1 MNFKKPKFWD
11 YKKPGFISFLLLPFS
26 YLVLIYNFFKK
37 KKSKISNIKTICIG
51 NIYIGGTGKTPLSIE
66 IIKILNNLDYKACF
80 IKKDYSDQ
88 IDEQRLLESRGKLFC
103 EKNRIDAANKAK
115 NENFNVAIFDDGL
128 QDRKIIYDVSIVCFN
143 EKIGAGNGLVLP
155 SGPLRENLKSLKKYD
170 AVFLNGNSSNES
182 IFEKKIK
189 EEFPNLNIFKSIY
202 KITNLEEFNNSERY
216 LVFAGIGNFD
226 NFVELLKNNNF
237 RLVDTILYPDHYKY
251 SDTDLKKIRDIANFN
266 KAKIITTEK
275 DFLRI
280 TENNRNGINTVK
292 IKMNIE
298 DDDKF
303 INFLKE
309 KL

>member
-280 TENNRNGINTVK
+280 TENNRDGINTVK
-292 IKMNIE
+292 IKLNIE
-298 DDDKF
+298 DNDKF

>member
-115 NENFNVAIFDDGL
+115 NENFNIAIFDDGL

-143 EKIGAGNGLVLP
+143 EMIGAGNGLVLP
-155 SGPLRENLKSLKKYD
+155 AGPLRENLKSLKKYD

-189 EEFPNLNIFKSIY
+189 EEFPNINIFKSIY

-251 SDTDLKKIRDIANFN
+251 NDTDLKKIRDIANFN

-280 TENNRNGINTVK
+280 TENNRDGINTVK
-292 IKMNIE
+292 IKLNIE
-298 DDDKF
+298 DNDKF
-303 INFLKE
+303 INFLKG

>member
-155 SGPLRENLKSLKKYD
+155 SGPLRENLKSLKKFD

-292 IKMNIE
+292 IKLNIE
-298 DDDKF
+298 DNDKF

>member
-280 TENNRNGINTVK
+280 TENNRDGINTVK
-292 IKMNIE
+292 IKLNIE
-298 DDDKF
+298 DNDKF
-303 INFLKE
+303 INFLKG

>member
-88 IDEQRLLESRGKLFC
+88 IDEQRLLESKGKLFC

-170 AVFLNGNSSNES
+170 AVFLNGNSSNDS

-292 IKMNIE
+292 IKLNIE
-298 DDDKF
+298 DNDKF

>member
-11 YKKPGFISFLLLPFS
+11 YNKPGFISFILLPFS

-37 KKSKISNIKTICIG
+37 KENKISNIKTICIG

-280 TENNRNGINTVK
+280 TENNRDGINTVK
-292 IKMNIE
+292 IKLNIE
-298 DDDKF
+298 DNDKF

>member
-1 MNFKKPKFWD
+1 M
-11 YKKPGFISFLLLPFS
+11 
-26 YLVLIYNFFKK
+26 
-37 KKSKISNIKTICIG
+37 
-51 NIYIGGTGKTPLSIE
+51 
-66 IIKILNNLDYKACF
+66 
-80 IKKDYSDQ
+80 
-88 IDEQRLLESRGKLFC
+88 
-103 EKNRIDAANKAK
+103 
-115 NENFNVAIFDDGL
+115 
-128 QDRKIIYDVSIVCFN
+128 
-143 EKIGAGNGLVLP
+143 LP
-155 SGPLRENLKSLKKYD
+155 SGPLRENLKSLKKFD

-202 KITNLEEFNNSERY
+202 KITNLEEFSNSERY

-237 RLVDTILYPDHYKY
+237 KLVDTILYPDHYKY
-251 SDTDLKKIRDIANFN
+251 SDTDLKKIRDIANYN

-280 TENNRNGINTVK
+280 TENNRNGINVAK
-292 IKMNIE
+292 IKLNIK
-298 DDDKF
+298 DSDKF

>member
-11 YKKPGFISFLLLPFS
+11 YNKPGFISFILLPFS

-280 TENNRNGINTVK
+280 TENNRDGINTVK
-292 IKMNIE
+292 IKLNIE
-298 DDDKF
+298 DNDKF